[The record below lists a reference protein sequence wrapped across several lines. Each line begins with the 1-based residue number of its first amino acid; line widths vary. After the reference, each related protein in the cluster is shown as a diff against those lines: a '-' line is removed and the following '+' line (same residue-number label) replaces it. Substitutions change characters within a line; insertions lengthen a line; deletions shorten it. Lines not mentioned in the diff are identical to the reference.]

1 MANNDDTVVFEDPMG
16 LRPYDE
22 ALVNFFTLNVYPDMA
37 NRKEWITLNPTMT
50 PRREFAIQDEIRSNF
65 KYEENDGRLNY
76 TISVPALAL
85 SRLDFTQDLSRWSLA
100 GFRKIKYTE
109 DGNRILQSDS
119 PYPVRIHYQLDA
131 WLKYQSMAN
140 QVIRNIITKFNKREV
155 WLPIDFK
162 GEFGIHHVPIELTE
176 GPRNISDLDP
186 GTAERTLRYV
196 FRFVLKAYII
206 PDVTSLPTVRKTTTD
221 YYVAAHTQALIP
233 TTLDE
238 ADATYRDWIKLKTV
252 ELAEDTDPSDSTP

>member
-1 MANNDDTVVFEDPMG
+1 MADEVFEDAMG

-22 ALVNFFTLNVYPDMA
+22 ALVNFFSLDIFPDMK
-37 NRKEWITLNPTMT
+37 NKKEWINLKPTMT

-65 KYEENDGRLNY
+65 KYEENEGRLNY

-85 SRLDFTQDLSRWSLA
+85 SRLDFARDESRWSLA
-100 GFRKIKYTE
+100 NFRKIKYTE

-119 PYPVRIHYQLDA
+119 PYPITINYQLDA

-140 QVIRNIITKFNKREV
+140 QVIRNVLMKFNKKDV

-162 GEFGIHHVPIELTE
+162 GEFGIHHVPISLVSGPKNLT
-176 GPRNISDLDP
+176 DLDP
-186 GTAERTLRYV
+186 GQMERSLRYM
-196 FRFVLKAYII
+196 FRFALQAYVI
-206 PDVTSLPTVRKTTTD
+206 PDVTSLPTVRKTTVD
-221 YYVAAHTQALIP
+221 YYVAAHNTAVIP

-238 ADATYRDWIKLKTV
+238 TDAAYKDWIKMKESKT
-252 ELAEDTDPSDSTP
+252 AEDIDPSLSNP